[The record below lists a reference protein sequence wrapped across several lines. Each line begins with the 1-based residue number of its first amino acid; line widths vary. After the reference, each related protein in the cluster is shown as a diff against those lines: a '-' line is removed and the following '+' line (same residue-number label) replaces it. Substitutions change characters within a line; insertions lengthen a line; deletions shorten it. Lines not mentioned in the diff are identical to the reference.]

1 MDNMEFHAMVEKIK
15 TGITQ
20 IWTVRE
26 RAAAVTGFLEGTEK
40 RGPGLT
46 YSTDQIIRIIELIYP
61 EIE

>member
-26 RAAAVTGFLEGTEK
+26 RAAAVTGFLEGMEK
-40 RGPGLT
+40 RNPGQM
-46 YSTDQIIRIIELIYP
+46 YRTDQVILLINLIWP
-61 EIE
+61 EKK